1 MLPEAKAKKMK
12 KKASEELRFGVI
24 SNTLRKAVFTWR
36 TEILQVKFLYECM
49 AIKGMEWKNT
59 CGRE

>member
-24 SNTLRKAVFTWR
+24 SNTLRKAVFT
-36 TEILQVKFLYECM
+36 LYS
-49 AIKGMEWKNT
+49 KGIIIVWLMNF
-59 CGRE
+59 